1 MDTPTLAGRMP
12 PAHTLLILEP
22 DAPSRN
28 RLVAVFEPDGYAINA
43 AITAPQAL
51 AMAALGMPD
60 LILFGSSLPDQDCAD
75 ICRQIRIDPLLRDVP
90 LVCVTAQN
98 DAAARLR
105 ALEVGADEI
114 LPGPLQ
120 DEEARARVRNI
131 IQQDRPRKLAAQRLE
146 YARIQSEME
155 TALDAILEKWA
166 FSQERIGVEP
176 VGHTRRVTDLAV
188 AVARELK
195 VPEDEIAVLRRGAI
209 LHDIGRTATDADDV
223 LEWEQMAPREK
234 AAVRLHPVRAQEM
247 LWSIPLLRPALAIP
261 LHHHERWDG
270 SGFPNGLQREAI
282 PLAARIFAVVDVW
295 DELCAG
301 HPQRAP
307 WQPPQVQAYL
317 RAQAGKWFDPAV
329 VEAFLKVQDARSAAP
344 VPPAAARSNKAAPPN
359 PARKP
364 RRFLDSVS
372 LSRRG
377 AWAQLAVASLLI
389 TVLPM
394 LCLVWLWQ
402 EDMKSGAVSGPVAA
416 GVCIATLAIMISGYA
431 LLGKYPLNIVRL
443 RNYLHTLASGEMPVR
458 IQLSQDT
465 DDLTAMQQYMTDIVR
480 QAAERIRVIKEQ
492 QERLL
497 HSERQRVMV
506 ESLAALCHHLGQPAT
521 LIATRLYLLQQ
532 QASTPEMKKTVAEC
546 QHSFDAMQDILNRLQ
561 RVVVY
566 RTEPYLGNDD
576 GGAPPPKDRATL

>member
-1 MDTPTLAGRMP
+1 MDTPTLAGQTP

-22 DAPSRN
+22 DTQSRN

-43 AITAPQAL
+43 AITTPQAL

-60 LILFGSSLPDQDCAD
+60 LILFGSSLPDRDCVD
-75 ICRQIRIDPLLRDVP
+75 ICRQIRIDPLMRDIPV
-90 LVCVTAQN
+90 VCITAQN

-120 DEEARARVRNI
+120 EEEARARVRNI

-146 YARIQSEME
+146 YARVQSEME

-166 FSQERIGVEP
+166 FSQEMIGVEP
-176 VGHTRRVTDLAV
+176 VGHTRRVTDLTV

-209 LHDIGRTATDADDV
+209 LHDIGKTATDADDV

-234 AAVRLHPVRAQEM
+234 AAIRLHPVRAQEM

-270 SGFPNGLQREAI
+270 SGFPNGLQGEAI
-282 PLAARIFAVVDVW
+282 PLAARIFAVADVW

-301 HPQRAP
+301 HPRRAP
-307 WQPPQVQAYL
+307 WQPAQVQAYL

-329 VEAFLKVQDARSAAP
+329 VDTFLNVQASRPAAP
-344 VPPAAARSNKAAPPN
+344 VPSAVRRKRAVPPHPATR
-359 PARKP
+359 P
-364 RRFLDSVS
+364 RRFLDSFS

-416 GVCIATLAIMISGYA
+416 GVCVATLAIMISGYA

-465 DDLTAMQQYMTDIVR
+465 DDLTAMQQYMTEIVR
-480 QAAERIRVIKEQ
+480 QAAERIRIIKEQ
-492 QERLL
+492 QDRLL

-521 LIATRLYLLQQ
+521 LIATYLYMLQQ
-532 QASTPEMKKTVAEC
+532 QANTPEMKKTVAEC
-546 QHSFDAMQDILNRLQ
+546 QQSFDAMQDILNRLQ

-566 RTEPYLGNDD
+566 RTEPYLGSDD
-576 GGAPPPKDRATL
+576 ADATPPKDRMVTL